1 MWLVSGSPS
10 FLRLSTVP
18 GSAWIPSCLSHPSRN
33 PGYWKITLP
42 RFLSGLEGRAPV
54 SSWQPAD
61 LSSFNFKLIKQ
72 VPYVHH
78 RFLLKPSPALGLTTW
93 GRGNVPS
100 LTFSEESLRTLWRAH
115 CRTAHLSLPPS
126 TTCHFHA
133 SLSTLR
139 KPSPSPPLHQNSAL

>member
-1 MWLVSGSPS
+1 MACVGLS
-10 FLRLSTVP
+10 FLFKTEHRPRVCMDPILFIPPVKEPRL
-18 GSAWIPSCLSHPSRN
+18 
-33 PGYWKITLP
+33 
-42 RFLSGLEGRAPV
+42 LEDHFAQILKRAGGARTPV

-93 GRGNVPS
+93 GHGNVPS